1 MEFTKTPVNAELVA
15 IHPWERTIA
24 QQRLEDL
31 GIRTLVQPD
40 GSLIALLD
48 SGSAGEQQA
57 QQIQAVIFRL
67 RGRRGDMIDWL
78 EQCWMGN

>member
-1 MEFTKTPVNAELVA
+1 MEFTKTPANAELVA

-48 SGSAGEQQA
+48 SGMAGEQQA

>member
-1 MEFTKTPVNAELVA
+1 MEFTKTPANAEFVA

-31 GIRTLVQPD
+31 GIRTLVQAD
-40 GSLIALLD
+40 GALMALLD
-48 SGSAGEQQA
+48 AGEAGEQQA

-78 EQCWMGN
+78 EHCWMGN

>member
-1 MEFTKTPVNAELVA
+1 MEFTKIPANAEFVA

-31 GIRTLVQPD
+31 GIRTVIQPD
-40 GSLIALLD
+40 GTLMALLD
-48 SGSAGEQQA
+48 SDKAGEQQA

-67 RGRRGDMIDWL
+67 RGRRGDLIDWL
-78 EQCWMGN
+78 EQCWLGN